1 MRFQILHEIKGRM
14 RLHIIQKRMTDVEAD
29 ILEYYLNQCEEI
41 SSAKVYERTQ
51 DVVICYAGDRRVP
64 ILILQKANYDSIEV
78 PQSALELSGRGM
90 NREYQDKIVG
100 KVLLRFANKVLLPY
114 PIRFAVT
121 TVKSA
126 KYIWKGNFDRYQS
139 GPGGEWSISHH

>member
-14 RLHIIQKRMTDVEAD
+14 RLHIIQKRMTDV
-29 ILEYYLNQCEEI
+29 
-41 SSAKVYERTQ
+41 
-51 DVVICYAGDRRVP
+51 VICYAGDRRVP
-64 ILILQKANYDSIEV
+64 ISILQKANYDSIEV

-114 PIRFAVT
+114 PIWLLH
-121 TVKSA
+121 
-126 KYIWKGNFDRYQS
+126 IW
-139 GPGGEWSISHH
+139 EI

>member
-51 DVVICYAGDRRVP
+51 DVVICYVGDRRGP
-64 ILILQKANYDSIEV
+64 ISILQKANYDSIEV

-114 PIRFAVT
+114 PIWLLH
-121 TVKSA
+121 
-126 KYIWKGNFDRYQS
+126 IW
-139 GPGGEWSISHH
+139 EI

>member
-1 MRFQILHEIKGRM
+1 MQVFSIYGDFRKGRRTMRFQILHEIKGRM

-64 ILILQKANYDSIEV
+64 ISILQKANYDSIEV

-121 TVKSA
+121 TVKSV
-126 KYIWKGNFDRYQS
+126 KYIWK
-139 GPGGEWSISHH
+139 E

>member
-14 RLHIIQKRMTDVEAD
+14 RLHIIQKRMTDV
-29 ILEYYLNQCEEI
+29 
-41 SSAKVYERTQ
+41 
-51 DVVICYAGDRRVP
+51 VICYAGDRRGP
-64 ILILQKANYDSIEV
+64 ISILQKANYDSIEV
-78 PQSALELSGRGM
+78 PQSVLELSGRSM

-100 KVLLRFANKVLLPY
+100 KVLLRFANKMFLPY